1 MESVLNYIDD
11 KIDSCDF
18 HLVKDE
24 LDERL
29 LSPKESVSIALD
41 IAEGLK
47 VAHAQGFVHCDIKP
61 QNILQTFY
69 RTSI

>member
-24 LDERL
+24 LDDNKFYIMEN
-29 LSPKESVSIALD
+29 
-41 IAEGLK
+41 
-47 VAHAQGFVHCDIKP
+47 GF
-61 QNILQTFY
+61 ILGVQMNLGTI
-69 RTSI
+69 SK